1 LSPLISEQIQQLKK
15 SAVVFDIIY
24 QPVDTRFLKMARE
37 SGKLTMSGLMMN
49 LEQAVIAF
57 NYANYQANDEMVT
70 REAMQK
76 SL

>member
-1 LSPLISEQIQQLKK
+1 
-15 SAVVFDIIY
+15 
-24 QPVDTRFLKMARE
+24 
-37 SGKLTMSGLMMN
+37 MSGLMMN